1 MTEYCC
7 EACEGKVAKWTDLYD
22 LKCTNTKKE

>member
-22 LKCTNTKKE
+22 LECTHMQED